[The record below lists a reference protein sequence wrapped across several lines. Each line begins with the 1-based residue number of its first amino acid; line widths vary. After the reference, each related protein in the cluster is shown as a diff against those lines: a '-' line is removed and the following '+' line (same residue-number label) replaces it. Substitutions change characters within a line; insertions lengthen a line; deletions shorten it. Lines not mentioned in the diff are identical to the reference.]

1 MEWYNI
7 LTIVIGAFGGITGII
22 SLYNAKPNRTKI
34 EVDVL
39 NKVIDRLDA
48 ELANKEKAFQA
59 YKEEVYTRVAEV
71 KREVAADRAE
81 NAKFRMAFYQAYRC
95 KFPENIHDCPV
106 IAALEVDEDNT
117 CGSCQSGHIN
127 QSKGGNHD

>member
-48 ELANKEKAFQA
+48 ELANKERHSRR
-59 YKEEVYTRVAEV
+59 T
-71 KREVAADRAE
+71 KRKSTQEWPKSRGRLLPTE
-81 NAKFRMAFYQAYRC
+81 LRMPNSAWPSIRRTDASTLRTSMT
-95 KFPENIHDCPV
+95 V
-106 IAALEVDEDNT
+106 LL
-117 CGSCQSGHIN
+117 
-127 QSKGGNHD
+127 